1 MAVKLL
7 VTDSSA
13 GSGLES
19 RRGPRASRI
28 MKVIADTGGAADG
41 DTSAAFKVPG
51 VRRPTAVIGGPYAA
65 SFSGEEVTLTTLAAQ
80 ADTETVYIEVLG
92 RPA

>member
-7 VTDSSA
+7 VTDSAA

-28 MKVIADTGGAADG
+28 MQVTADAGGAADG
-41 DTSAAFKVPG
+41 DTSAAFKVRG
-51 VRRPTAVIGGPYAA
+51 IRRPSAVIGPFAA
-65 SFSGEEVTLTTLAAQ
+65 AFNGEEITLTAITAL
-80 ADTETVYIEVLG
+80 ADTEIVYIEVLG
-92 RPA
+92 RTA

>member
-1 MAVKLL
+1 MAVTLL
-7 VTDSSA
+7 VSDSSA

-28 MKVIADTGGAADG
+28 MKVVADAGGAADG

-51 VRRPTAVIGGPYAA
+51 IRRPTAVIGPYAA
-65 SFSGEEVTLTTLAAQ
+65 TFSGEEVTLTALAAQ
-80 ADTETVYIEVLG
+80 ADTETVYIEVIG